1 MSKNTEITTTN
12 NAGYLV
18 LKDFNLTDVM
28 AEEMSGLSAS
38 FERIKIPSGGGTV
51 FEIPGDDPDEPET
64 VKEFSAVILYQHPLN
79 AYYKE
84 EYQGGSNPPDCGSYD
99 GVCGTG
105 NPGGLCKSC
114 PYNAFG
120 SGKNGAKACKNRR
133 RLYLL
138 REGEI
143 FPMILSLPT
152 GSLKGFTRY
161 LMRILPKYK
170 NSNAVVTRF
179 TLKKANSNTGIAY
192 SQAQFSVDRVLTPE
206 EYALVSAMSEQVKEL
221 SVSVGYDTEEAN
233 AVNVDP
239 ETGEIIAPLN

>member
-38 FERIKIPSGGGTV
+38 FERIKI
-51 FEIPGDDPDEPET
+51 
-64 VKEFSAVILYQHPLN
+64 
-79 AYYKE
+79 E

-170 NSNAVVTRF
+170 NFNAVVTRF

-239 ETGEIIAPLN
+239 ETGEIIEPLN

>member
-1 MSKNTEITTTN
+1 
-12 NAGYLV
+12 
-18 LKDFNLTDVM
+18 M
-28 AEEMSGLSAS
+28 AEEMTGLLAS

-51 FEIPGDDPDEPET
+51 FKIPGDDPDEPET

-84 EYQGGSNPPDCGSYD
+84 EYQGGSNPPDCGSYN
-99 GVCGTG
+99 GVYRTSS
-105 NPGGLCKSC
+105 PGGTCRTC

-161 LMRILPKYK
+161 LMRILSKYK

-179 TLKKANSNTGIAY
+179 TLKKASSNTGIVY
-192 SQAQFSVDRVLTPE
+192 S
-206 EYALVSAMSEQVKEL
+206 
-221 SVSVGYDTEEAN
+221 
-233 AVNVDP
+233 
-239 ETGEIIAPLN
+239 

>member
-1 MSKNTEITTTN
+1 MNKNTEITTTN
-12 NAGYLV
+12 NAGYLA
-18 LKDFNLTDVM
+18 LEDFNLSNVI

-51 FEIPGDDPDEPET
+51 FEIPSDDPDEPET
-64 VKEFSAVILYQHPLN
+64 VKEFSSVILYQHPLN

-99 GVCGTG
+99 GVCGKR
-105 NPGGLCKSC
+105 NPGGMCKTC
-114 PYNAFG
+114 PFNTFG

-170 NSNAVVTRF
+170 NSNAIVTRF
-179 TLKKANSNTGIAY
+179 TLKKASSNTGIAY
-192 SQAQFSVDRVLTPE
+192 SQAQFSVDRVLTSE
-206 EYALVSAMSEQVKEL
+206 EYALISEMSEQVKEL
-221 SVSVGYDTEEAN
+221 SVNVGYDTEETS
-233 AVNVDP
+233 VPNVDP
-239 ETGEIIAPLN
+239 ETGEIIEPLS